1 VNAPLIPLG
10 LQLLACGVLLG
21 LLAWV
26 AALVRRRRLSLRDS
40 LLWLLSPLL
49 ALVLMAFPELL
60 RVGAR
65 ALGVEVPSNAL
76 FAFGFV
82 YVLVNLLSLT
92 IAASDSAERT
102 RRLAQECALLRA
114 ELAELRAAVA
124 QKEKEKEKEKK
135 QAEGEGDQ
143 AASGRADAAR

>member
-1 VNAPLIPLG
+1 MNAPLIPLG
-10 LQLLACGVLLG
+10 LQVIACAVLLG

-26 AALVRRRRLSLRDS
+26 ASLVRRRRLSLRDS
-40 LLWLLSPLL
+40 LLWLLSTGV

-65 ALGVEVPSNAL
+65 ALGVEVPANAL
-76 FAFGFV
+76 FAGGFV

-102 RRLAQECALLRA
+102 RKLAQECALLRA
-114 ELAELRAAVA
+114 EIAELREAGKT
-124 QKEKEKEKEKK
+124 KEKG
-135 QAEGEGDQ
+135 QDQ
-143 AASGRADAAR
+143 EAAGRADAAR